1 MRRYVCNLSIKK
13 TERFHV
19 NRGVGGRGELGREVV
34 VAKRIRVFLL
44 YSQNNFLQ
52 LYLFYLSGT
61 LIAY

>member
-19 NRGVGGRGELGREVV
+19 NRGVGGRGELGRGVV

-52 LYLFYLSGT
+52 LYLFCLSGT
-61 LIAY
+61 LITY